1 MIYDIS
7 QINIICLVRIRVVDH
22 EPSPLSHL
30 AQVTEGVVE
39 VLDGCDVRLRLQVEG
54 ELEARLVAEDA
65 GEDGDVASLIEHL
78 QLLALLLRL
87 EVRGVGGWHK
97 KGENFFIFA
106 GIPSHQLSNLLTKW
120 SAA

>member
-39 VLDGCDVRLRLQVEG
+39 VLDGCDVRLRLQAEG

-87 EVRGVGGWHK
+87 EVRK
-97 KGENFFIFA
+97 KYFFIFA
-106 GIPSHQLSNLLTKW
+106 GIHSHQLSNLLTKW
-120 SAA
+120 CAA